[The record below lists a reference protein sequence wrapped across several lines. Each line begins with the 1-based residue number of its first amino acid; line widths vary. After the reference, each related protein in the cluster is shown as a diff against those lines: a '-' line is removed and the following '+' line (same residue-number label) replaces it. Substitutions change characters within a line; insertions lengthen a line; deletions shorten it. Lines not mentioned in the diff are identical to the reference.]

1 MGDTTLMFVYG
12 SLKRGFHNYIVME
25 RANGVFI
32 SEARSANRA
41 FSLFSLGSFPALDY
55 ATEGETPFYIKGEL
69 FEVPLSGVPIIDRLE
84 SSYKKVKITL
94 DSGEVTPK
102 GAQASGLDAYVYL
115 LRPSW
120 GKIPR
125 LFPMS
130 SNEDTVYWHMK
141 HAE

>member
-12 SLKRGFHNYIVME
+12 SLKRGFHNHIVME
-25 RANGVFI
+25 RAEGVFI
-32 SEARSANRA
+32 REARSANRA

>member
-1 MGDTTLMFVYG
+1 MGDKSDFQSPTVLMFVYG
-12 SLKRGFHNYIVME
+12 SLKRGFHNHTVME

-69 FEVPLSGVPIIDRLE
+69 FEVPFSGVPIIDRLE

-94 DSGEVTPK
+94 DSGEN
-102 GAQASGLDAYVYL
+102 AYVYL